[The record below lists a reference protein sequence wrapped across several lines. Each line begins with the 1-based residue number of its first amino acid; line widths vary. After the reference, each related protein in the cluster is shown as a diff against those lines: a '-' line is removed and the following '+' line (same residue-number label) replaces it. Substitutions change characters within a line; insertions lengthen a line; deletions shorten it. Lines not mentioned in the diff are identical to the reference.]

1 MANQLWQLIKG
12 SPKIP
17 VGAPQLTPKETA
29 RQAPAAAIPFREYS
43 PSMTVVWEELIRK
56 ERSRHGKAHGFKEL
70 LTKKEQDRIRT
81 QREGIG
87 RFVLAWCK
95 QSMQLTKHG
104 RINTEGFL
112 QAVDRCQEAE
122 VRHVS
127 SCFHETPRCAQV
139 ALAEHL
145 ALAMQVQQALQYL
158 ENIRAEYA
166 DSGYVRPC
174 VKGFTCPD
182 EYELQCNAKGCR
194 WTAETRTNV
203 WAKTHAAH
211 FQAQQIRCPT
221 T

>member
-1 MANQLWQLIKG
+1 MPRTLSTEDGQSALAADLEI
-12 SPKIP
+12 PKNAA
-17 VGAPQLTPKETA
+17 GAPQLTPQETA
-29 RQAPAAAIPFREYS
+29 RQAPAVAIPFREYS

-127 SCFHETPRCAQV
+127 NFFPR
-139 ALAEHL
+139 
-145 ALAMQVQQALQYL
+145 
-158 ENIRAEYA
+158 
-166 DSGYVRPC
+166 DSMLCTSSAG
-174 VKGFTCPD
+174 
-182 EYELQCNAKGCR
+182 
-194 WTAETRTNV
+194 
-203 WAKTHAAH
+203 
-211 FQAQQIRCPT
+211 
-221 T
+221 

>member
-1 MANQLWQLIKG
+1 MA
-12 SPKIP
+12 
-17 VGAPQLTPKETA
+17 
-29 RQAPAAAIPFREYS
+29 
-43 PSMTVVWEELIRK
+43 VVWEELIRK
-56 ERSRHGKAHGFKEL
+56 ERSRQGKAHGFKEL
-70 LTKKEQDRIRT
+70 LTKKEQDHIRSL
-81 QREGIG
+81 REGIG

-95 QSMQLTKHG
+95 QSMELTKHG

-112 QAVDRCQEAE
+112 QAVDRCKGAE

-127 SCFHETPRCAQV
+127 TFFPAWKFICASQFPCCARV
-139 ALAEHL
+139 TLVELLAH
-145 ALAMQVQQALQYL
+145 AMQVQQALKYL

-203 WAKTHAAH
+203 WAKTYAAH